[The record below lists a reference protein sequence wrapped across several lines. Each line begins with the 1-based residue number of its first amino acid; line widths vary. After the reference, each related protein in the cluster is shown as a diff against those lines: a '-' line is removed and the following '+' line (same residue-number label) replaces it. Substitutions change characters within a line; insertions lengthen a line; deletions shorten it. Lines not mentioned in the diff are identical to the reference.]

1 MIGRITEAIIET
13 PLFGVA
19 LTILTY
25 WIGLRISRKL
35 RLAIFNPYLISVLL
49 IVAVLAIFGIPYS
62 EYARGGDFIGMFLT
76 PVTTI
81 LAVSIYRQREIVKS
95 HFLPILM
102 GTLVGSI
109 VSVVA
114 VVALSEAFG
123 ITDELKY
130 SLVPKSVTT
139 PIAVAIADSL
149 GGIRSLTV
157 TALIF
162 TGVMGN
168 VLAPLLAKLFRVKS
182 RIATG
187 VAIGTAS
194 HVIGTSKA
202 LEMGEDIGAMSGIAL
217 SFAGIITAVFVSLF
231 F

>member
-1 MIGRITEAIIET
+1 MKEVITSS
-13 PLFGVA
+13 PLFGTG
-19 LTILTY
+19 LTILAY
-25 WIGLRISRKL
+25 WIGMKVSQKL
-35 RLAIFNPYLISVLL
+35 KKTIFNPYLIAVVLVL
-49 IVAVLAIFGIPYS
+49 AVLAIFSIPYS
-62 EYARGGDFIGMFLT
+62 SYAEGGDFIGMFLT

-81 LAVSIYRQREIVKS
+81 LALSIYRQRETVKS
-95 HFLPILM
+95 HFIPILT
-102 GTLVGSI
+102 GTIVGSI
-109 VSVVA
+109 VSVITIVLLA
-114 VVALSEAFG
+114 EAMG
-123 ITDELKY
+123 ITEELKY

-139 PIAVAIADSL
+139 PIAVAISDSL

-157 TALIF
+157 TALII

-168 VLAPLLAKLFRVKS
+168 ILAPLLVKLFRVRS

-217 SFAGIITAVFVSLF
+217 SFSGNPQDLCCAPWMPP
-231 F
+231 

>member
-1 MIGRITEAIIET
+1 MKEVITSS
-13 PLFGVA
+13 PLFGTG
-19 LTILTY
+19 LTIFAY
-25 WIGLRISRKL
+25 WIGMKVSQKL
-35 RLAIFNPYLISVLL
+35 KKTIFNPYLIAVVLVL
-49 IVAVLAIFGIPYS
+49 AVLAIFSIPYS
-62 EYARGGDFIGMFLT
+62 SYAEGGDFIGMFLT

-81 LAVSIYRQREIVKS
+81 LALSIYRQRETVKS
-95 HFLPILM
+95 HFIPILT
-102 GTLVGSI
+102 GTIVGSI
-109 VSVVA
+109 VSVITIVLLA
-114 VVALSEAFG
+114 EAMG
-123 ITDELKY
+123 ITEELKY

-139 PIAVAIADSL
+139 PIAVAISDSL

-157 TALIF
+157 TALII

-168 VLAPLLAKLFRVKS
+168 ILAPLLVKLFRVRS

-217 SFAGIITAVFVSLF
+217 SFSGIITAIFVSIF

>member
-1 MIGRITEAIIET
+1 MKEVITSS
-13 PLFGVA
+13 PLFGTG
-19 LTILTY
+19 LTILAY
-25 WIGLRISRKL
+25 WIGMKVSQKL
-35 RLAIFNPYLISVLL
+35 KKTIFNPYLIAVVLVL
-49 IVAVLAIFGIPYS
+49 AVLAIFSIPYS
-62 EYARGGDFIGMFLT
+62 SYAEGGDCIGMFLT

-81 LAVSIYRQREIVKS
+81 LALSIYRQRETVKS
-95 HFLPILM
+95 HFIPILT
-102 GTLVGSI
+102 GTIVGSI
-109 VSVVA
+109 VSVITIVLLA
-114 VVALSEAFG
+114 EAMG
-123 ITDELKY
+123 ITEELKY

-139 PIAVAIADSL
+139 PIAVAISDSL

-157 TALIF
+157 TALII

-168 VLAPLLAKLFRVKS
+168 ILAPLLVKLFRVRS

-217 SFAGIITAVFVSLF
+217 SFSGIITAIFVSIF

>member
-1 MIGRITEAIIET
+1 MIDRIAEAIIET
-13 PLFGVA
+13 PLFGVT

-49 IVAVLAIFGIPYS
+49 IVAVLAVFGIPYS

-81 LAVSIYRQREIVKS
+81 LAVSIYRERTTVRKKFI
-95 HFLPILM
+95 PILA
-102 GTLVGSI
+102 GTVAGSI
-109 VSVVA
+109 TSLA
-114 VVALSEAFG
+114 TILLLSRLLG
-123 ITDELKY
+123 LDDSLTY
-130 SLVPKSVTT
+130 SLLPKSVTT
-139 PIAVAIADSL
+139 PIAVAISENL

-157 TALIF
+157 TALLI
-162 TGVMGN
+162 TGVLGN
-168 VLAPLLAKLFRVKS
+168 IMAPFMAKLFRVKS

-194 HVIGTSKA
+194 HVVGTSKA
-202 LEMGEDIGAMSGIAL
+202 MEMGEDIGAMSGIAL
-217 SFAGIITAVFVSLF
+217 SFSGIITAIAVSLIF
-231 F
+231 

>member
-1 MIGRITEAIIET
+1 MKEVITSS
-13 PLFGVA
+13 PLFGTG
-19 LTILTY
+19 LTILAY
-25 WIGLRISRKL
+25 WIGMKVSRKL
-35 RLAIFNPYLISVLL
+35 KKTIFNPYLIAVVLVL
-49 IVAVLAIFGIPYS
+49 AVLAIFSIPYS
-62 EYARGGDFIGMFLT
+62 SYAEGGDFIGMFLT

-81 LAVSIYRQREIVKS
+81 LALSIYRQRETVKS
-95 HFLPILM
+95 HFIPILT
-102 GTLVGSI
+102 GTIVGSI
-109 VSVVA
+109 VSVITIVLLA
-114 VVALSEAFG
+114 EAMG
-123 ITDELKY
+123 ITEELKY

-139 PIAVAIADSL
+139 PIAVAISDSL

-157 TALIF
+157 TALII

-168 VLAPLLAKLFRVKS
+168 ILAPLLVKLFRVRS

-217 SFAGIITAVFVSLF
+217 SFSGIITAIFVSIF